1 MTNTQLDEVAPLWRL
16 HPEKR
21 LLWSDLSQLDK
32 LVIAVWCF
40 SVCRLV
46 HLDLI
51 MFGIPSTLA
60 DVLQLLPSLKTLSVW
75 PLEVRDY

>member
-1 MTNTQLDEVAPLWRL
+1 MEAITRKKIIWP
-16 HPEKR
+16 
-21 LLWSDLSQLDK
+21 DLSQLDN
-32 LVIAVWCF
+32 LEIAVWCF

-51 MFGIPSTLA
+51 MFGIHSTLA

>member
-1 MTNTQLDEVAPLWRL
+1 
-16 HPEKR
+16 
-21 LLWSDLSQLDK
+21 
-32 LVIAVWCF
+32 
-40 SVCRLV
+40 
-46 HLDLI
+46 

>member
-1 MTNTQLDEVAPLWRL
+1 MEAITR
-16 HPEKR
+16 KI
-21 LLWSDLSQLDK
+21 LLWPDLSQLDN